1 METGLK
7 SAAAVI
13 MLLSA
18 AALQSQTRPPETAA
32 RLSIGTGGIRGRVLA
47 AATETPLR
55 NARVEIASATGSLR
69 PLLTDGDGRFSFL
82 ALPAGRYTLTA
93 ANADASP
100 RIHSSSARRGR
111 RR

>member
-32 RLSIGTGGIRGRVLA
+32 RLSIGTGGIRGREGGVMA
-47 AATETPLR
+47 AKSMTPVEEVRSEASGRRTLR
-55 NARVEIASATGSLR
+55 EWLGGAIKVT
-69 PLLTDGDGRFSFL
+69 LLTGGLLGMENLGCR
-82 ALPAGRYTLTA
+82 
-93 ANADASP
+93 
-100 RIHSSSARRGR
+100 
-111 RR
+111 